1 MNRKWLAI
9 IILAISLTGCNKGD
23 LEIKPPP
30 GQAVAIT
37 VNVNGST
44 PGHSVSPAFEGLSY
58 ETGIFDENPDFLNE
72 NNTVFIQLIK
82 NLGTGVLRIG
92 GDSSDETTW
101 TGNKR
106 NSSTPA
112 NSLTTT
118 DIDHLAAFSKAV
130 GWPVIFGLNLGKFD
144 ADTAA
149 KEAVYIDKTL
159 KSNLYVLQSGNEPD
173 VFKLKLRDP
182 DYNFAKYQTE
192 WNHYFSSVKKA
203 TSNVHFAGP
212 DVTPFNP
219 GWVSSFAGSEHGN
232 IHLIDSHYYA
242 TGPASNA
249 SINYNNILTADPRL
263 DSYLVQLSNIS
274 AKYRI
279 PYRIS
284 ECNSVFGGGKPG
296 VSDTFASALWAL
308 DFMWTV
314 AENNGQGVNFHGGP
328 ARFAYT
334 PITMDNGQVTARPE
348 YYAMLAFRY
357 GAVGG
362 KLIPATIFNPRD
374 FNNCTTHAC
383 SYPDGSYAVTLINK
397 DTESFSF
404 TIQLDKT
411 VNNILVYRLL
421 APTITST
428 TGTSFAG
435 SGVNA
440 DGSFSPASSEQ
451 KTINGKSFVV
461 NVPAGSAAVVLV
473 K

>member
-1 MNRKWLAI
+1 M
-9 IILAISLTGCNKGD
+9 AISLTGCNKGD

-37 VNVNGST
+37 VNVNSST

-92 GDSSDETTW
+92 GDSSDETIW
-101 TGNKR
+101 TGSKR
-106 NSSTPA
+106 NSSTPS

-118 DIDHLAAFSKAV
+118 DIDHLAAFSKAI

-149 KEAVYIDKTL
+149 KEAVYIDKAL

-173 VFKLKLRDP
+173 VFKLKLRNP

-249 SINYNNILTADPRL
+249 AINYNNILTADPRL

-296 VSDTFASALWAL
+296 VSDAFASALWAL

-334 PITMDNGQVTARPE
+334 PITMDNGLVTARPE

-362 KLIPATIFNPRD
+362 KVIPATIFNPRD

-383 SYPDGSYAVTLINK
+383 IYPDGTYAVTLINK

-404 TIQLDKT
+404 TVQLDKT
-411 VNNILVYRLL
+411 RSNILVYRLL

-435 SGVNA
+435 SNVNA
-440 DGSFSPASSEQ
+440 DGSFNPASSEQ